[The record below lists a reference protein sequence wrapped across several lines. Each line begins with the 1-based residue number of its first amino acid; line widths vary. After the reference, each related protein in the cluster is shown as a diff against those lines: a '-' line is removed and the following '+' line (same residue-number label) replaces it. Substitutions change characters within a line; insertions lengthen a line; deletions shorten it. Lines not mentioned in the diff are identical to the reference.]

1 MISKFYS
8 NIPRKIRLFLI
19 FLLIILAAYFV
30 GRFAFVKTHQIPQDF
45 LKARQEASVI
55 AQVIVSFS
63 NDSAKR
69 IEDISKLNS
78 KGDYM
83 EALNLVTSEMDKNRE
98 IRQKAISLSSNLGTM
113 AQNAVGIYPDSSAR
127 IAVEAITV
135 ETTLISKL
143 VDYNDYLNQ
152 LLEFLR
158 NQLLGKSNSN
168 VKVNELIDKINEEAI
183 AINDLNQ
190 KFNELMAKFD
200 QK

>member
-1 MISKFYS
+1 
-8 NIPRKIRLFLI
+8 
-19 FLLIILAAYFV
+19 LLIILAAYFI
-30 GRFAFVKTHQIPQDF
+30 GRFAFIKTHQIPQDF

-55 AQVIVSFS
+55 AQVIVNFS

-83 EALNLVTSEMDKNRE
+83 EALNLVTAEMEKNRE
-98 IRQKAISLSSNLGTM
+98 IRQKAISLSANLGTM
-113 AQNAVGIYPDSSAR
+113 AQNAVGIYPNSSAS
-127 IAVEAITV
+127 IAVEAITI

-158 NQLLGKSNSN
+158 NQLLGKQNPN
-168 VKVNELIDKINEEAI
+168 IKVNQLIDKINEEAI

-200 QK
+200 GNR